1 MSIRYGTWSGGTH
14 RAFLWVFWGALC
26 RWNVP
31 YVMLRELDSGGVCK
45 TSTHMAQ
52 MWKNILV
59 QTFPELWQNVCVC
72 KKVFNESIVL
82 IFIVSATNVSWYQN
96 MCPPTRLRAEA
107 GSLGSM
113 SKEPR
118 GFGLDRRRQV
128 PSPTLCWR
136 QEGAYASTD
145 VLRRYVLYESPS
157 QRRRVFMKC
166 SGLSAIWRMT
176 HAVTRIMWAENL
188 LNSASVVMSG

>member
-1 MSIRYGTWSGGTH
+1 MGAYAKLPRTWHKCEKT
-14 RAFLWVFWGALC
+14 FLFK
-26 RWNVP
+26 P
-31 YVMLRELDSGGVCK
+31 
-45 TSTHMAQ
+45 
-52 MWKNILV
+52 
-59 QTFPELWQNVCVC
+59 FPNYDNVCVC

-136 QEGAYASTD
+136 QGAYMP
-145 VLRRYVLYESPS
+145 VRMYYEGTSCTSPLP
-157 QRRRVFMKC
+157 
-166 SGLSAIWRMT
+166 SGGVSL
-176 HAVTRIMWAENL
+176 
-188 LNSASVVMSG
+188 